1 MRWWQDWGFSWQGWR
16 TNERGE
22 YWLLAQVLL
31 IALFPLLPVYRPWV
45 VSESGAI
52 LIGTLGGAIALAGL
66 LIALKAFTE
75 LGSNLTPLPHPKN
88 QGELVQTGLYA
99 WVRHPLYCGLL
110 FLLAGLAIALQS
122 LSHLTLTGLLLL
134 VLNTKASREESWLTQ
149 RFPEYVA
156 YQQRVRKLIPGL
168 F

>member
-1 MRWWQDWGFSWQGWR
+1 MRWWQDWGFSWQGWQ

-31 IALFPLLPVYRPWV
+31 VALFPLLPVYRPWA
-45 VSESGAI
+45 VSGSWGA
-52 LIGTLGGAIALAGL
+52 LLSTTGGAIALGGL
-66 LIALKAFTE
+66 LIALKAFID
-75 LGSNLTPLPHPKN
+75 LGSNLTPLPHPKD

-110 FLLAGLAIALQS
+110 LLLAGLAVALQS
-122 LSHLTLTGLLLL
+122 LSHLALTGLLLL
-134 VLNTKASREESWLTQ
+134 VLNTKAGREEAWLTQ

-156 YQQRVRKLIPGL
+156 YQQRVRKLIPGV